1 MEAPILD
8 TYMSKVDDDRRRGR
22 RLPLR
27 LQTKLIRRS
36 GIILSTTTENLSSS
50 GFYCH
55 TSERLIPGE
64 EFDCYI
70 MLQLDA
76 APSLKQV
83 VLLCRGRVAR
93 VESVAADV
101 CGAGCEID
109 DYLLVSE

>member
-1 MEAPILD
+1 MEAPFLD
-8 TYMSKVDDDRRRGR
+8 TFMSKLDDDRRRGR
-22 RLPLR
+22 RLRLR
-27 LQTKLIRRS
+27 LQTKLIRRT
-36 GIILSTTTENLSSS
+36 GVILSMTTENLSSS

-70 MLQLDA
+70 RLSLDHSA
-76 APSLKQV
+76 SLKQV

-93 VESVAADV
+93 VESVAADL
-101 CGAGCEID
+101 CGVGCEID

>member
-1 MEAPILD
+1 MEAPLLD
-8 TYMSKVDDDRRRGR
+8 TFMSKLDDDRRRGR
-22 RLPLR
+22 RPPLR

-36 GIILSTTTENLSSS
+36 GMVLSMTTENLSSS

-64 EFDCYI
+64 EFDCSI
-70 MLQLDA
+70 MLSLDHTTA
-76 APSLKQV
+76 LKKV

-93 VESVAADV
+93 VEHVAADL
-101 CGAGCEID
+101 CGVGCEID